1 MRSSR
6 AFVGAATVV
15 LSYPAAIAVQ
25 QLFGSGADTVIHLVT
40 GTGFL
45 VVAASMFDFD
55 LPRWINVVGA
65 VAAGAFGLIFV
76 LQGVADLTQLEWL
89 RYLAFD
95 VLGRHVER
103 LLPDV
108 VYLWFVALLLGDSRG
123 RSRVLGW
130 VVMVAVVGVEMVT
143 LVTLLMGSPIAGVKL
158 VILLPFVWLLVES
171 GKREQ
176 PTAARQAV
184 LEASS

>member
-1 MRSSR
+1 M
-6 AFVGAATVV
+6 
-15 LSYPAAIAVQ
+15 
-25 QLFGSGADTVIHLVT
+25 
-40 GTGFL
+40 
-45 VVAASMFDFD
+45 
-55 LPRWINVVGA
+55 
-65 VAAGAFGLIFV
+65 
-76 LQGVADLTQLEWL
+76 
-89 RYLAFD
+89 
-95 VLGRHVER
+95 ER

>member
-1 MRSSR
+1 
-6 AFVGAATVV
+6 
-15 LSYPAAIAVQ
+15 
-25 QLFGSGADTVIHLVT
+25 
-40 GTGFL
+40 
-45 VVAASMFDFD
+45 
-55 LPRWINVVGA
+55 
-65 VAAGAFGLIFV
+65 
-76 LQGVADLTQLEWL
+76 
-89 RYLAFD
+89 
-95 VLGRHVER
+95 VER

-176 PTAARQAV
+176 PMAARQAV

>member
-45 VVAASMFDFD
+45 VVAASMFDVD
-55 LPRWINVVGA
+55 LPRWVNVVGA

-89 RYLAFD
+89 RYLAHGFPFD
-95 VLGRHVER
+95 DVADQESLAGRR
-103 LLPDV
+103 RCS
-108 VYLWFVALLLGDSRG
+108 ARC
-123 RSRVLGW
+123 RSRCPDESDLPAHPSVLASW
-130 VVMVAVVGVEMVT
+130 VPPHVANVGHRFSMT
-143 LVTLLMGSPIAGVKL
+143 TNTNS
-158 VILLPFVWLLVES
+158 
-171 GKREQ
+171 
-176 PTAARQAV
+176 TAAKRPVATIPGSNS
-184 LEASS
+184 ET

>member
-1 MRSSR
+1 MMRSIR
-6 AFVGAATVV
+6 AFIGAATVV

-25 QLFGSGADTVIHLVT
+25 QLFGTGADTVIHLVT

-45 VVAASMFDFD
+45 VVAASVFDLE
-55 LPRWINVVGA
+55 LPRWVHVVGA
-65 VAAGAFGLIFV
+65 VAAGAFGLLFV

-95 VLGRHVER
+95 VLGQHVER

-108 VYLWFVALLLGDSRG
+108 VYLLGDSRG

-130 VVMVAVVGVEMVT
+130 VVMIVVVGAELAT
-143 LVTLLMGSPIAGVKL
+143 LVTR
-158 VILLPFVWLLVES
+158 LVES
-171 GKREQ
+171 GNRDHPQ
-176 PTAARQAV
+176 SAGDPRRLLSTSG
-184 LEASS
+184 SSQV